1 MPTDAELRRLFHDAP
16 SPKAT
21 IDPDA
26 IIRRSRR
33 RRLPQQLGAGSV
45 LTLAAAGIGVASIN
59 GLQSLAPMGAAET
72 SADAPMGAS
81 ESSPFG
87 GKGVAPATVPFCA
100 AGGFMDAELQS
111 GIEVA
116 PAFPASAELGQR
128 VSGTLTLTNTGTEPV
143 TGTALSPLIALSLD
157 GVQVWH
163 SDGQSETPVALDP
176 GESMTLPFDFDA
188 IGCDSSGEAD
198 RSVLEPGQYQLTAVV
213 TLAPDSGP
221 VRTIG
226 GPASTITLR

>member
-59 GLQSLAPMGAAET
+59 GLQALAPMGAVET

-81 ESSPFG
+81 ESGPFG
-87 GKGVAPATVPFCA
+87 GEGVAPARMPFCA

-111 GIEVA
+111 GLEVA
-116 PAFPASAELGQR
+116 PSFPASSELGQQ
-128 VSGTLTLTNTGTEPV
+128 VSGSLTLTNTGTEPV
-143 TGTALSPLIALSLD
+143 TGTAFSPLIALSLD

-163 SDGQSETPVALDP
+163 SDGPSEHRVALDP
-176 GESMTLPFDFDA
+176 GESMALAFDFDA

-198 RSVLEPGQYQLTAVV
+198 GSVLGPGQYQLTAVL

-226 GPASTITLR
+226 GPATTITLR